1 MGICD
6 GSNLEAKHHNRIVLM
21 GFMMGQREVEP
32 IFGFNFN
39 KLHQVTSI
47 KWQPVGE
54 SNPSCLVEN
63 QMS

>member
-1 MGICD
+1 VRQRKSD
-6 GSNLEAKHHNRIVLM
+6 AQDFRLKSNSYK
-21 GFMMGQREVEP
+21 G
-32 IFGFNFN
+32 
-39 KLHQVTSI
+39 

>member
-1 MGICD
+1 MSKSVIDLQDMFVKYKGIF
-6 GSNLEAKHHNRIVLM
+6 K
-21 GFMMGQREVEP
+21 
-32 IFGFNFN
+32 
-39 KLHQVTSI
+39 